1 MVKNNNGFIKSLVF
15 QEMPSEV
22 CDVKGKSL
30 ILYSV
35 HDVSANRVM
44 VAKCCVVTEC
54 FFLKHGRTLH
64 VVIEY
69 FFLKHFRT
77 LHVVIEYFSLKHGR
91 TLHIVIK
98 YFFLKHFCTLH
109 TAVGL
114 GLKALL
120 SLPVKPTSHPPLAN
134 LTRRPL
140 KDDNVE

>member
-1 MVKNNNGFIKSLVF
+1 
-15 QEMPSEV
+15 MPSEV
-22 CDVKGKSL
+22 YDVKGKSL

-35 HDVSANRVM
+35 HDVSANRVTE
-44 VAKCCVVTEC
+44 AKCCVVTE
-54 FFLKHGRTLH
+54 H
-64 VVIEY
+64 
-69 FFLKHFRT
+69 FFLKHFR
-77 LHVVIEYFSLKHGR
+77 
-91 TLHIVIK
+91 
-98 YFFLKHFCTLH
+98 TLH

>member
-1 MVKNNNGFIKSLVF
+1 
-15 QEMPSEV
+15 MPSEV

-44 VAKCCVVTEC
+44 EAKCCVVTEH
-54 FFLKHGRTLH
+54 FFL
-64 VVIEY
+64 E
-69 FFLKHFRT
+69 HFRT
-77 LHVVIEYFSLKHGR
+77 LHVVIEYFS
-91 TLHIVIK
+91 
-98 YFFLKHFCTLH
+98 LKHFCTLH

-120 SLPVKPTSHPPLAN
+120 SLPVKPTSHRPLAN